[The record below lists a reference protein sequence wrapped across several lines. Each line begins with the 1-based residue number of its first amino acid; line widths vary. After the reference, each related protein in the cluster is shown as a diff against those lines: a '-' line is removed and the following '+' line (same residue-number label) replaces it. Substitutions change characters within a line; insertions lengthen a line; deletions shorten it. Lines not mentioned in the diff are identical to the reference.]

1 MALKAI
7 VDAVDDLDSGLQEH
21 YKKDEKSGKF
31 VLDLEGFDGM
41 PQVKRLKDEAAQHRI
56 KARDAEAK
64 FEPFSK
70 LGKTY
75 DELQADLDRIPE
87 LEAAAKGKLD
97 QAQIDQLVETR
108 IKGKLAPIERERDQ
122 LKGAI
127 AERDA
132 KIGEYTAAEVK
143 RKVNNA
149 VTKAA
154 RDAKVQDVA
163 LEDIEL
169 YGERLFEVQEDGS
182 VVTKDNVGVTPG
194 LSPKQWLEDMQSK
207 RPHWWGTTAGG
218 GAAGNRGGGGA
229 GGVNPW
235 SADGWNMT
243 EQGNIL
249 RSKGRAEA
257 DRLAKAAG
265 TTVGGKRP
273 VKKAA

>member
-7 VDAVDDLDSGLQEH
+7 VDAVDDLDQGLQEH

-41 PQVKRLKDEAAQHRI
+41 PAVKRLKDEAAQHRI
-56 KARDAEAK
+56 KAKEATDK
-64 FEPFSK
+64 FAPFSA
-70 LGKTY
+70 LGSVE
-75 DELQADLDRIPE
+75 ELQAKLDRIPE
-87 LEAAAKGKLD
+87 LEAAAEGKLD
-97 QAQIDQLVETR
+97 DKKIETIVEGR
-108 IKGKLAPIERERDQ
+108 IKAKLAPIERERDQ
-122 LKGAI
+122 LKGAV
-127 AERDA
+127 AERDT
-132 KIGEYTAAEVK
+132 KIGEFTQADIK
-143 RKVNNA
+143 RKVNSA

-154 RDAKVQDVA
+154 REAKVTDTAVD
-163 LEDIEL
+163 DIEL
-169 YGERLFEVQEDGS
+169 YGERLFEVQDDGS
-182 VVTKDNVGVTPG
+182 VVTKDGVGVTPG

-218 GAAGNRGGGGA
+218 GAAGNRGGGAA
-229 GGVNPW
+229 GGTNPW

-243 EQGNIL
+243 EQGNVL
-249 RSKGRAEA
+249 RAKGRAEA

>member
-1 MALKAI
+1 MSLKAI
-7 VDAVDDLDSGLQEH
+7 VDTVEELDSGLLEH

-56 KARDAEAK
+56 KAREAEDK
-64 FEPFSK
+64 FKPFSS
-70 LGKTY
+70 LGSI
-75 DELQADLDRIPE
+75 DELQAKLDRIPE

-97 QAQIDQLVETR
+97 QAQIDQLVDTR
-108 IKGKLAPIERERDQ
+108 IKGKLAPLERERDQ
-122 LKGAI
+122 LKGAV
-127 AERDA
+127 AERDQ
-132 KIGEYTAAEVK
+132 KIGEYTQAEVR
-143 RKVNNA
+143 RKVNHA

-154 RDAKVQDVA
+154 REAKVTDSAVD
-163 LEDIEL
+163 DIEL

-182 VVTKDNVGVTPG
+182 VVTKDGVGVTPG
-194 LSPKQWLEDMQSK
+194 LSPKQWLEDMQGK

-218 GAAGNRGGGGA
+218 GAAGNRGGGA
-229 GGVNPW
+229 TGGVNPW
-235 SADGWNMT
+235 SAEHWNMT
-243 EQGNIL
+243 EQGAIL
-249 RSKGRAEA
+249 RTKGREHA